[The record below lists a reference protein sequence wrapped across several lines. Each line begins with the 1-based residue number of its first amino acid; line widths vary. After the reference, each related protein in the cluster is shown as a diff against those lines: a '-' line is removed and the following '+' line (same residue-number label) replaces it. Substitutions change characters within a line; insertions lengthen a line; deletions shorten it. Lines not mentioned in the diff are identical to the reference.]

1 MEILETIFLL
11 LFRSKNSF
19 LYTTYFLA
27 FIFFL
32 FFCHKH
38 YYSSVKKNLLP
49 FQNPSLQ
56 YTKMFDLDDITNE
69 HNEEHNKKWPYIPDH
84 PYKMLIFEGSGSG
97 KTNALLNLIKEQDS
111 DNLID
116 NIYLYAKNLS
126 EPKYQ
131 FLIKKREDVG
141 IKHLNDPKAF
151 VEYSNTMHDIFN
163 NIYDYNP
170 TRKRR
175 ILIAFDDMIADI
187 MTNKK
192 FQAII
197 KELFI
202 RCSKLNISLAFITQT
217 CFTVPKEVRLNSIHY
232 LITKIRD
239 KREL

>member
-1 MEILETIFLL
+1 
-11 LFRSKNSF
+11 
-19 LYTTYFLA
+19 
-27 FIFFL
+27 
-32 FFCHKH
+32 
-38 YYSSVKKNLLP
+38 
-49 FQNPSLQ
+49 
-56 YTKMFDLDDITNE
+56 MFDLDDITNE

-163 NIYDYNP
+163 NIYYYNP

>member
-1 MEILETIFLL
+1 
-11 LFRSKNSF
+11 
-19 LYTTYFLA
+19 
-27 FIFFL
+27 
-32 FFCHKH
+32 
-38 YYSSVKKNLLP
+38 
-49 FQNPSLQ
+49 
-56 YTKMFDLDDITNE
+56 MFDLDDITNE
-69 HNEEHNKKWPYIPDH
+69 HIEEHNKKWPYIPDH

-151 VEYSNTMHDIFN
+151 VEHSNTMDDICN